1 MKMTVQSFHQKHLH
15 IISVVSVIILKMLL
29 LIDI

>member
-1 MKMTVQSFHQKHLH
+1 MKMAVRGFHQRYLH
-15 IISVVSVIILKMLL
+15 IISVVSVIIFEMLL